1 MFDDVRKFFNTA
13 SEGIRTLSEWAGLQA
28 SWRWIRISTPD
39 GDGHPVLLLPGF
51 LTGDMTTAP
60 LRECLDE
67 KGYKTY
73 TWNGGINLGLNDH
86 IAEHLHSLIQKIFEE
101 NKGQKITLIGHSLGG
116 VFARELAREYPEMI
130 RSVITLGTP
139 FGAAAEAT
147 PQLLRKIY
155 EFLNPGSD
163 HLNDKDL
170 QLRGLTP
177 PPVPTT
183 SVFSKSDGIVDWQAS
198 LNPKAM
204 KAENIEVI
212 SSHIGMIVN
221 PLAIAAILD
230 RLAQKEG
237 QWQPFD
243 ASKYHAV
250 ISALYPS
257 TDGHDLPENP
267 QWSANV
273 NSKPLFRKDRKK

>member
-13 SEGIRTLSEWAGLQA
+13 SEGIRTLSEWAGLHA
-28 SWRWIRISTPD
+28 TWRWIKMSTPD

-51 LTGDMTTAP
+51 LTGDLTTAP
-60 LRECLDE
+60 LRECLEE
-67 KGYKTY
+67 KGYKTH
-73 TWNGGINLGLNDH
+73 TWQGGINLGLNDH
-86 IAEHLHSLIQKIFEE
+86 ISEHLHALIQKIFEE
-101 NKGQKITLIGHSLGG
+101 NNGQKITLIGHSLGG

-139 FGAAAEAT
+139 FGSAAEAT

-155 EFLNPGSD
+155 EFLNPGTD

-170 QLRGLTP
+170 QQRGLTP

-183 SVFSKSDGIVDWQAS
+183 SIFSKSDGIVDWQAS
-198 LNPKAM
+198 LNPKAPI
-204 KAENIEVI
+204 AENIEVI

-221 PLAIAAILD
+221 PLAVAAILD
-230 RLAQKEG
+230 RLAQKEEA
-237 QWQPFD
+237 WQPFD
-243 ASKYHAV
+243 AGKYNGV
-250 ISALYPS
+250 LSALYPS

-267 QWSANV
+267 QWADNGS
-273 NSKPLFRKDRKK
+273 SKPLFRKDRKK